1 MSSAGDFNPHGCA
14 AHRGS
19 APHATRNVII
29 AVGAARNARRV
40 GASLLLSCVLAAC
53 VSYEPKPLQP
63 AQSAAQF
70 AARRLDAP
78 ELRKQVARVLPQAE
92 TTWPPPAWDRAAL
105 LAVALASNPKL
116 AVARAQVQA
125 ARAHESAAAQPANPD
140 LTLQSEYARHDPHPW
155 LYGFALDFPLRTPAR
170 KRLETGL
177 ARIGTGNAQ
186 WQLLDQIWATRRSLI
201 AALSEREVAQRRAQ
215 ILERL
220 ASAQQRLVAI
230 EEKRVAAGEDAPN
243 ELLLARQAGFGIDQQ
258 RAEVRASLAAA
269 QAEIAAVLG
278 VLSQALDGID
288 LRWPEWGAPPTFAEN
303 RLREARE
310 QALLSRSDLAV
321 AIGDYAETESKLE
334 QAVWRQYPQLH
345 LSPGYYWDHGIAKF
359 PFDVGLTL
367 PLFSRGEIA
376 EARAAR
382 DVAGDRVL
390 ALQAE
395 IYGAIAASENAEDV
409 ARAGT
414 DTAARSLQSSQQQ
427 AQQAKTGLTLGAL
440 GVEEE
445 VAAQILVLR
454 SELEVLQ
461 LRAQWQAA
469 RNALEDALHA
479 PLSGPELDM
488 SRNLSVAITEP
499 RR

>member
-14 AHRGS
+14 VHRG
-19 APHATRNVII
+19 AALHATRSAIV
-29 AVGAARNARRV
+29 AVGVARNARRV
-40 GASLLLSCVLAAC
+40 AASLLLSCALAAC

-63 AQSAAQF
+63 EQSAAQF

-78 ELRKQVARVLPQAE
+78 ELREQVARVLPRAA
-92 TTWPPPAWDRAAL
+92 TTWPPTAWDRAAL

-125 ARAHESAAAQPANPD
+125 AQAHESAVAQPANPD

-186 WQLLDQIWATRRSLI
+186 WQLLDQVWTMRRSLI
-201 AALSEREVAQRRAQ
+201 AVLSERETAQRRAQ

-220 ASAQQRLVAI
+220 ADAQQRLVAI
-230 EEKRVAAGEDAPN
+230 EKKRVAAGEDAPS
-243 ELLLARQAGFGIDQQ
+243 ELLLARQARIGIDQQ
-258 RAEVRASLAAA
+258 QAEVRASLAAA
-269 QAEIAAVLG
+269 QAEIAAVIG
-278 VLSQALDGID
+278 VLPQALDGID
-288 LRWPEWGAPPTFAEN
+288 LRWPEWGAPPAFAEN

-310 QALLSRSDLAV
+310 QALLSRADLA
-321 AIGDYAETESKLE
+321 ATIGDYAETENKLQ
-334 QAVWRQYPQLH
+334 QAVLRQYPQLH

-382 DVAGDRVL
+382 DVAGERVL

-395 IYGAIAASENAEDV
+395 IYGAIAASERAEDV
-409 ARAGT
+409 ARAGA
-414 DTAARSLQSSQQQ
+414 DTAARSLQSSQQL
-427 AQQAKTGLTLGAL
+427 AQQANKGFTLGAL

-454 SELEVLQ
+454 SELEALQ

-479 PLSGPELDM
+479 PLSGPELDL
-488 SRNLSVAITEP
+488 SRNLPIAEP
-499 RR
+499 QR